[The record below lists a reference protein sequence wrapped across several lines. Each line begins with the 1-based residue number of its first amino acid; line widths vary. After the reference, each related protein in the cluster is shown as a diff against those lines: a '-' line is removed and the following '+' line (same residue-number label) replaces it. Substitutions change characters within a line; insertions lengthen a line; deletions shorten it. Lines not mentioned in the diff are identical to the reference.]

1 MLGEWGREKL
11 SGETPTSQLAVYR
24 EERGCR
30 PSGEKAR
37 VEQLFRAI
45 IYTAEQRGR
54 RAWPQ
59 NLHYSFETAHNI
71 GYSVQSNPA
80 ITKPPRKAKKF
91 ALREFCC
98 R

>member
-1 MLGEWGREKL
+1 MGEWGREKL

-45 IYTAEQRGR
+45 IYTAEQRQAR
-54 RAWPQ
+54 MAPK
-59 NLHYSFETAHNI
+59 L
-71 GYSVQSNPA
+71 
-80 ITKPPRKAKKF
+80 
-91 ALREFCC
+91 ALLFRD
-98 R
+98 RS